1 MRGLFVTITHSD
13 IDLAEYIDHTLL
25 NPLATPDAIAQLCE
39 QADAL
44 HFFAVCVYPIH
55 VRQAVQLLHRREPK
69 VCTVIGFPSG
79 ASTPAVK
86 RYEAQDALENGA
98 VELDVVMNV
107 GWLKQGHLDA
117 LHQEIADICALSQY
131 PVKAILE
138 TSLLTLEEKRLGT
151 KVCMDSGSAFVK
163 TSTGWHGGATVEDV
177 RLLKEVTRDRIG
189 IKASGGIQTP
199 EQALNLILAGASRLG
214 TSRGVELLRMREA
227 GRGQE
232 TD

>member
-1 MRGLFVTITHSD
+1 VASAHSD

-25 NPLATPDAIAQLCE
+25 NPLATPEAIAQLCE
-39 QADAL
+39 QADAM

-55 VRQAVQLLHRREPK
+55 VRQAVQLLHGRDPK

-86 RYEAQDALENGA
+86 RYEAQEALENGA
-98 VELDVVMNV
+98 TELDVVINV
-107 GWLKQGHLDA
+107 GWLKQGNLDA
-117 LHQEIADICALSQY
+117 LHQELADICGLSQY

-138 TSLLTLEEKRLGT
+138 TTLLTNDEKRMGA
-151 KVCMDSGSAFVK
+151 KVCMDSGVAFVK

-199 EQALNLILAGASRLG
+199 EQALDLILAGASRLG
-214 TSRGVELLRMREA
+214 TSRGVELIQMREA
-227 GRGQE
+227 GIS
-232 TD
+232 

>member
-1 MRGLFVTITHSD
+1 MASAHLD

-25 NPLATPDAIAQLCE
+25 NPLATPEAITQLCE
-39 QADAL
+39 QADSM

-55 VRQAVQLLHRREPK
+55 VKQAVQLLHGREPK

-86 RYEAQDALENGA
+86 RFEAQEALENGA
-98 VELDVVMNV
+98 AELDVVINV
-107 GWLKQGHLDA
+107 GWLKQGNLDA
-117 LHQEIADICALSQY
+117 LHQELADICGLSGS

-138 TSLLTLEEKRLGT
+138 TTLLTNEEKRMGA
-151 KVCMDSGSAFVK
+151 KVCMDSGAAFVK

-199 EQALNLILAGASRLG
+199 EQALDLILAGASRLG
-214 TSRGVELLRMREA
+214 TSRGVELIQMREA
-227 GRGQE
+227 GNS
-232 TD
+232 

>member
-1 MRGLFVTITHSD
+1 MTVHSD

-25 NPLATPDAIAQLCE
+25 NPLATPEMIVQLCE

-55 VRQAVQLLHRREPK
+55 VKQAVQLLHSRSPK

-86 RYEAQDALENGA
+86 LFEAQEALEQGA
-98 VELDVVMNV
+98 AELDVVINL
-107 GWLKQGHLDA
+107 GWLKQGNLDA
-117 LHQEIADICALSQY
+117 LHQELADICGLSQA

-138 TSLLTLEEKRLGT
+138 TTLLTQAEKQLGA
-151 KVCMDSGSAFVK
+151 KVCLEAGAAFVK

-177 RLLKEVTRDRIG
+177 KLLREVTRDRIG

-199 EQALNLILAGASRLG
+199 EQALDLILAGATRLG
-214 TSRGVELLRMREA
+214 TSRGVELLKMREA
-227 GRGQE
+227 GSGSE
-232 TD
+232 L